1 MSFIAIVGAGAI
13 GGALAQRLASRGRV
27 REVRLIDDQGSVAQ
41 GKALDIQQSGAVD
54 GFTTTLTAATA
65 IGAAAGAAAVVI
77 ADASAGDAEHTGEA
91 GLALVKRLA
100 AIEPQAPLIFAGNT
114 QRSLI
119 VRAAT
124 ELHVPRQRLIGSA
137 PAALESAVR
146 ALAALE
152 ADGSA
157 AEIQLRVV
165 GVPPGAA
172 VIAWEEAT
180 ASGQPISALIPPHRL
195 AGISSRLPRLWP
207 LGPLALASAAARVAE
222 AAANGS
228 RRRYS
233 CFVCVS
239 EGAMPVAVLA
249 LPAEIGPMGVTRV
262 LRPSLTRQEQTLLD
276 NAAASG

>member
-13 GGALAQRLASRGRV
+13 GGALAQRLAARGRV
-27 REVRLIDDQGSVAQ
+27 REVRLIDDQGGVAQ

-54 GFTTTLTAATA
+54 GFTTRLSAASA

-77 ADASAGDAEHTGEA
+77 ADASAGDTEHTGEA

-100 AIEPQAPLIFAGNT
+100 ALESRAPLIFAGNT

-146 ALAALE
+146 ALAALD

-157 AEIQLRVV
+157 CRD
-165 GVPPGAA
+165 
-172 VIAWEEAT
+172 
-180 ASGQPISALIPPHRL
+180 
-195 AGISSRLPRLWP
+195 
-207 LGPLALASAAARVAE
+207 AAARRRRPTRRGGDRLGRGHRVRTADLIPDPAAPAGRDLVAP
-222 AAANGS
+222 AAAMAARAPGAGVGRGAGLRKP
-228 RRRYS
+228 RRT
-233 CFVCVS
+233 V
-239 EGAMPVAVLA
+239 PVAAIPVSS
-249 LPAEIGPMGVTRV
+249 V
-262 LRPSLTRQEQTLLD
+262 
-276 NAAASG
+276 